1 MLAQGPPD
9 EHKNCDMPPFGIGP
23 GTGTVSRGE
32 EYLKANYPKMQHFE
46 ACEVAWRADE
56 HAHQAGV

>member
-1 MLAQGPPD
+1 
-9 EHKNCDMPPFGIGP
+9 MPPFGIGP